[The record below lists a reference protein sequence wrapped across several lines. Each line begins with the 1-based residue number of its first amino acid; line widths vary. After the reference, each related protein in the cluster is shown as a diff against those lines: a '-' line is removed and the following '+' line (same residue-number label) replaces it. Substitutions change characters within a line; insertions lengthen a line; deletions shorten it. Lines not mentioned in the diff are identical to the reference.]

1 MARTYRTA
9 APAAAPH
16 PPFPIIMVRLSLLAP
31 LSLAIAASLPAQG
44 TTRRPTRPRP
54 SAAAPAPTPDSTQ
67 ATVVTGFVIDSMT
80 NLPLSGATV
89 VLSGTTHSVRTDEGG
104 RFRFQLDSVPEGTYA
119 IGFFHPTLDSLGITP
134 PTRQVT
140 VRHGTSQFI
149 ELAVPSMTTIVGA
162 ICPAG
167 ARGADQGLLLGT
179 VRDAATDQ
187 PIAGAHVVL
196 MWTGLSVGNT
206 AVVKVPKAVN
216 VTTGDDGFYRAC
228 GLPAESRVTA
238 QARAEGRR
246 SGWIEVQ
253 VPGGGLAL
261 RDFLL
266 GTRPVAAATH
276 ADSAGVGAAANE
288 PPAPLGTS
296 AVAGTVTSNA
306 GKPLE
311 GAQVMLLGTRLITR
325 TDEKGAFRLGGL
337 PAGTQSI
344 EIREIGYAPRRFAVD
359 LAPNR
364 ESRLAAVLDE
374 RATLLQAME
383 VQAKKGS
390 DIPGFDQRKRQG
402 LGTYLS
408 REDIEKRGA
417 INASDLLRGLPG
429 VQVTWD
435 GSEYVVQMTRSA
447 SLGYSCPVQYYI
459 DGAPFLAAT
468 DEIDQ
473 TLRPEDIEAIEVY
486 KSGSETPMQFQGA
499 GGSPCGTIVIWTRRR
514 AGGREK

>member
-1 MARTYRTA
+1 
-9 APAAAPH
+9 
-16 PPFPIIMVRLSLLAP
+16 MVRLALLAP
-31 LSLAIAASLPAQG
+31 LSLAIATALPAQG
-44 TTRRPTRPRP
+44 TTRRPPRP
-54 SAAAPAPTPDSTQ
+54 APPPPAGAQAAPDSTGGEH
-67 ATVVTGFVIDSMT
+67 TVLTGFVIDSMT

-89 VLSGTTHSVRTDEGG
+89 VLSGTTHSVRTDDGG
-104 RFRFQLDSVPEGTYA
+104 RFRFELDSVPEGTYA

-167 ARGADQGLLLGT
+167 ARAADQGLLLGT

-216 VTTGDDGFYRAC
+216 VTTGEDGFYRAC
-228 GLPAESRVTA
+228 GLPADTRVTA

-246 SGWIEVQ
+246 SGWIEVR

-266 GTRPVAAATH
+266 GTGPPTVAAAKP
-276 ADSAGVGAAANE
+276 ADSAGAAAATE
-288 PPAPLGTS
+288 PPAPLGS
-296 AVAGTVTSNA
+296 SVVVGTVTSNA

-311 GAQVMLLGTRLITR
+311 GAQVMLLGTRLVTR

-359 LAPNR
+359 LAPHR

-417 INASDLLRGLPG
+417 INTSDLLRGIPG

-447 SLGYSCPVQYYI
+447 GMGYSCPVQYYI

-473 TLRPEDIEAIEVY
+473 SLRPEDIEAIEVY